1 MLVLELLL
9 LLIIANGAPI
19 AARNLLND
27 RWDCPIDAGWQMWD
41 GRPLF
46 GASKTVRGLIASLM
60 LTSLCALLLGWP
72 LMLGLVIA
80 MFAMIGDLLSSFI
93 KRRLNV
99 PPSGMAL
106 GLDQVPESLLPLLVV
121 KADLGLEMGQVVELT
136 AAFLVLELVLSRILY
151 RLKIRQRPF

>member
-27 RWDCPIDAGWQMWD
+27 RWDCPIDAGWQLWD

>member
-27 RWDCPIDAGWQMWD
+27 RWDCPIDAGWQLWD

-46 GASKTVRGLIASLM
+46 GASKTVRGLIASLL
-60 LTSLCALLLGWP
+60 LTSLCALLLGLP

-93 KRRLNV
+93 KRRLGV

>member
-1 MLVLELLL
+1 MLVFELLL

-27 RWDCPIDAGWQMWD
+27 RWDCPIDAGWQLWD

-46 GASKTVRGLIASLM
+46 GASKTVRGLIASLL

-72 LMLGLVIA
+72 VMLGLVIA
-80 MFAMIGDLLSSFI
+80 LFAMIGDLLSSFI
-93 KRRLNV
+93 KRRLDI
-99 PPSGMAL
+99 PASGMAL

-121 KADLGLEMGQVVELT
+121 KADLGLEMSQIVELT
-136 AAFLVLELVLSRILY
+136 AAFLVLELLLSRVLY
-151 RLKIRQRPF
+151 RLKLRQRPF